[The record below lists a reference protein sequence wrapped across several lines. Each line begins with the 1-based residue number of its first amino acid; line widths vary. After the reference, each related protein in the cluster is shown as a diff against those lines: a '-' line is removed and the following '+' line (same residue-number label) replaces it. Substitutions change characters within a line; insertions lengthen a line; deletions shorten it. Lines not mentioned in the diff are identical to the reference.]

1 MQIDLSLFMSDRQ
14 FGYFGHWKHLLSL
27 LHYREFWGRR
37 QGGKGGGVR
46 MSGTQCAEVIQ
57 VIRTKENIGDGT
69 VKDPVRI
76 VIRYWDFEG
85 NLLAENDSFCK

>member
-1 MQIDLSLFMSDRQ
+1 
-14 FGYFGHWKHLLSL
+14 
-27 LHYREFWGRR
+27 
-37 QGGKGGGVR
+37 

-57 VIRTKENIGDGT
+57 VIRTKESVGDGT
-69 VKDPVRI
+69 EKDPVRI

>member
-1 MQIDLSLFMSDRQ
+1 M
-14 FGYFGHWKHLLSL
+14 
-27 LHYREFWGRR
+27 
-37 QGGKGGGVR
+37 

>member
-1 MQIDLSLFMSDRQ
+1 MILCIYLM
-14 FGYFGHWKHLLSL
+14 
-27 LHYREFWGRR
+27 RR
-37 QGGKGGGVR
+37 KKRWWFKKGEGGVR

-69 VKDPVRI
+69 EKDPVRI

>member
-1 MQIDLSLFMSDRQ
+1 
-14 FGYFGHWKHLLSL
+14 
-27 LHYREFWGRR
+27 
-37 QGGKGGGVR
+37 

-69 VKDPVRI
+69 EKDPVRI

-85 NLLAENDSFCK
+85 NLLQTGYYLRIRAVAFSTSRSLSMKYAIDRIKDFI

>member
-1 MQIDLSLFMSDRQ
+1 MEME
-14 FGYFGHWKHLLSL
+14 
-27 LHYREFWGRR
+27 REEGE
-37 QGGKGGGVR
+37 GGVK

-69 VKDPVRI
+69 EKDPVRI

-85 NLLAENDSFCK
+85 NLLAENDSFCKQVITCG

>member
-1 MQIDLSLFMSDRQ
+1 VIGSLVILVIGNTSFLCSIIGN
-14 FGYFGHWKHLLSL
+14 FGGEGK
-27 LHYREFWGRR
+27 EGR
-37 QGGKGGGVR
+37 GGGVR